1 MLLTRKA
8 VDFEDIVITDDPSRQ
23 KEMLD
28 RSGANTVPQIF
39 VGNTLV
45 GGFED
50 LCALD
55 KSGELDK
62 LLAG

>member
-1 MLLTRKA
+1 MLLKRKA
-8 VDFEDIVITDDPSRQ
+8 VEFEEISVTEDPSRFA
-23 KEMLD
+23 EMLEL
-28 RSGANTVPQIF
+28 SGSRTVPQIF
-39 VGNTLV
+39 VDDEPI
-45 GGFED
+45 GGFDE